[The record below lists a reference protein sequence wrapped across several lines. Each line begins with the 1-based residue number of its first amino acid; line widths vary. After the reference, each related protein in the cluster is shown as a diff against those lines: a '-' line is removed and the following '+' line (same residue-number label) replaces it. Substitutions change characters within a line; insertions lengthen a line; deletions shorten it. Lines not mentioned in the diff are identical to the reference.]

1 MFPNLRFPRV
11 IWIGLNDA
19 EQKLSKVQQAIAAA
33 CRPLLGQ
40 ELEERFSGHVTLA
53 RVKKLAR
60 NQSQVLSSLIAGLE
74 NLCFGEWRADE
85 IALMRSELGSEGA
98 RHTSIAN
105 LRFQAIGRTG
115 DVKDEV

>member
-1 MFPNLRFPRV
+1 MHRDQDKILV
-11 IWIGLNDA
+11 ITRKTRL
-19 EQKLSKVQQAIAAA
+19 
-33 CRPLLGQ
+33 Q

-60 NQSQVLSSLIAGLE
+60 NQSQVLSSLIAGIE